1 MGLFC
6 LEPRDELKKAE
17 SVASLMAELPA
28 EKQATIK
35 KEQNNRERD
44 AEGAAAEW
52 HRMGSLAPPR
62 ALLKLLVKNAFFA
75 SGYQR

>member
-1 MGLFC
+1 MLI
-6 LEPRDELKKAE
+6 
-17 SVASLMAELPA
+17 AELPA

-52 HRMGSLAPPR
+52 HRMGSLR